1 MTPEVTAWRKQ
12 QRARLIEARQA
23 LSSIERERVAASLV
37 ANLDMLFS
45 DLPCRILG
53 IYWPI
58 KAEFDLRPW
67 ANRLSEGRGIEL
79 ALPVVVREQAPLEYW
94 RWKQGDALSRG
105 FWGIMVPAE
114 RSPVVPDAV
123 IAPLI
128 GHSDHYRLGFGGGYF
143 DRTLAALSP
152 RPFAVGVGLAGGRL
166 DGFVPQPHD
175 IPMSAIVTEA
185 GITR

>member
-12 QRARLIEARQA
+12 ERARLIEARRA
-23 LSSIERERVAASLV
+23 LTASERDRATAAIC
-37 ANLDMLFS
+37 ANLDALLS
-45 DLPCRILG
+45 GLPIRSLG
-53 IYWPI
+53 LYWPI
-58 KAEFDLRPW
+58 KGELDLRPW
-67 ANRLSEGRGIEL
+67 ADRLAAARGIEL
-79 ALPVVVREQAPLEYW
+79 ALPVVVREHAPVEYW
-94 RWKQGDALSRG
+94 RWRMGAPLQRG

-114 RSPVVPDAV
+114 RDVIVPDAL

-152 RPFAVGVGLAGGRL
+152 RPFAVGVGLASGRL
-166 DGFVPQPHD
+166 DGFEPQPHD
-175 IPMSAIVTEA
+175 IPMNAIVTEA